1 MDFFACGRRKPW
13 TDLLLHAPI
22 RACES
27 NSKGIHIFRL
37 ISLRRVAVLKSP
49 RSEGGMDLEEEAGRG
64 GAAAGGG
71 ASGAVQPS
79 PATRKK
85 AEAVKQA
92 IEEHY
97 RTRLQ
102 VISKTNGNSRLSVN
116 NRLKRDD

>member
-1 MDFFACGRRKPW
+1 
-13 TDLLLHAPI
+13 
-22 RACES
+22 
-27 NSKGIHIFRL
+27 
-37 ISLRRVAVLKSP
+37 
-49 RSEGGMDLEEEAGRG
+49 MDLEEEASRGG

-102 VISKTNGNSRLSVN
+102 VIPKALEILGYL
-116 NRLKRDD
+116 

>member
-1 MDFFACGRRKPW
+1 
-13 TDLLLHAPI
+13 
-22 RACES
+22 
-27 NSKGIHIFRL
+27 
-37 ISLRRVAVLKSP
+37 
-49 RSEGGMDLEEEAGRG
+49 MDLEEEAGRG

-116 NRLKRDD
+116 SRLKRDD